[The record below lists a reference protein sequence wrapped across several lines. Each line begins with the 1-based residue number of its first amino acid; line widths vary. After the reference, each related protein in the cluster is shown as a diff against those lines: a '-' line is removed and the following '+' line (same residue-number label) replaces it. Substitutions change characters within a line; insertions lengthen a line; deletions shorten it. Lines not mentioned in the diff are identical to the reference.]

1 VAAREKRRFIST
13 QRHQQSLSC
22 AWATTAKGQDM
33 NEHQTDLDQADEDIL
48 LYDVSDEALEAA
60 AASTDR
66 RAQWTPGLI
75 TSSETSRTCCC

>member
-1 VAAREKRRFIST
+1 
-13 QRHQQSLSC
+13 
-22 AWATTAKGQDM
+22 M